1 MKGPVL
7 DIAFAPDGAAWV
19 ASALELSRFDG
30 QTWTSYG
37 KLAHHVAV
45 GPEGTLWVSGWEG
58 TLGSNYVARYDG
70 AEWVTYDV
78 GDLLGYNVGAI
89 AVTSDGDLWGAAGRE
104 GMVHYDGMTWTRF
117 PAADGL
123 PSEVSELIVAPDG
136 VLWAVGCAGLA
147 RLDRDRWIPHEAGLC
162 GGPVAFADDGTIWLG
177 VGSSLYHL
185 HP

>member
-7 DIAFAPDGAAWV
+7 DIAFAPDGSAWV

-45 GPEGTLWVSGWEG
+45 GPEGTLWMSGWEG

-78 GDLLGYNVGAI
+78 IDVLGYGVGAI
-89 AVTSDGDLWGAAGRE
+89 AVTAEGDLWGTAASDGVVR
-104 GMVHYDGMTWTRF
+104 YDGVTWTHL

-123 PSEVSELIVAPDG
+123 MPEVSELIVAPDG
-136 VLWAVGCAGLA
+136 VLWAVGRAGLA
-147 RLDRDRWIPHEAGLC
+147 RLDGDRWILHEAGLC
-162 GGPVAFADDGTIWLG
+162 GGPLAFEENGTIWLG
-177 VGSSLYHL
+177 VGSSLFHL